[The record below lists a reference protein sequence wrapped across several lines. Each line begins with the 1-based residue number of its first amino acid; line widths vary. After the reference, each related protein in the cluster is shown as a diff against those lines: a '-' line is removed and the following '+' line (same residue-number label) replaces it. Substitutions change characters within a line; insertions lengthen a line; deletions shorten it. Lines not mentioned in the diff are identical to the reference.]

1 MDSVYRLI
9 IHRPRPILTVIFLIT
24 VFFTYHA
31 RHISVDSSVASILPQ
46 GDPEKR
52 YYDEVRLLFGSDD
65 VAIVGLI
72 ADNIY
77 TPQVLHKIQHL
88 TDELR
93 KIPEVKS
100 VMSLTTAPDVVAKV
114 TGAEND
120 LMVSEIPATPAAWE
134 ELKKKLNANPVYLKN
149 LVSAD
154 GQATAFSITFLES
167 INEDEFVRRG
177 VDDKI
182 QLLVDQESG
191 PERLYYTGL
200 PHFKAYS
207 ARTMQRDLFT
217 LLPLALLIIMGVLF
231 ACFRSGRGVLL
242 PVLTVLISLIWTLGL
257 MVLCGSRLSLGS
269 VMLPPLVLVV
279 GTAYSLHVLAE
290 YYEVATPGRP
300 VSEVILETLHS
311 IAPPV
316 LIAASTTFL
325 GFFSQIVSQITSVR
339 EMGVYSSVGIVIAA
353 ILSLVLLPA
362 VLVLL
367 PLPARRQ
374 EAFSPG
380 LNTALQR
387 LVRAEMRHRKAVIIG
402 ATIIALLAAWQVP
415 MLQVGSNFLSA
426 FRPQHPIR
434 QAADAI
440 SQHLAG
446 GMMFY
451 VVIDSVEPGI
461 MKQWDT
467 VKRLKD
473 FQTYLD
479 SLPGVDKTISFV
491 DFCEMVDR
499 GMMEIPPE
507 EGSAQPA
514 PPQQTFWE
522 NPAKLPDV
530 VQMLFLS
537 PTTAAS
543 VVDGNFTR
551 TNILVRTS
559 LSRPGDLA
567 ALAAQIMTYAQEHF
581 PAADF
586 SVHPTG
592 NLMLYTRTASGLVSG
607 EVQSLA
613 LTAGVIFA
621 IMVAMF
627 LSLRVGVIAM
637 IPNLFP
643 ILVLFGLMSAT
654 GVILSIATSTIASIA
669 LGLAVDDTIHIMARL
684 STEIRTTANQEEALV
699 QCLSTVGKPTLYYSL
714 LLFLGFLTLCFS
726 TFVPVQEFGYLSAA
740 TIVIGLV
747 AEIVLL
753 PALLAT
759 TPVITLWHLLTLKL
773 GQNPHKTI
781 PLFAGLR
788 AFQAKIVTLMGELK
802 SFSKGQPIVRQGEMG
817 NEMYVLINGSA
828 NVLVNSPNGTRQ
840 VATLERGDVF
850 GEMGLIRHHE
860 RMADVIATEDVE
872 VLAVNE
878 RFLTR
883 IKRRYPRIAA
893 EIFFNVSKILSDR
906 LEAAQQRKTENERK

>member
-1 MDSVYRLI
+1 MERWYRFI
-9 IHRPRPILTVIFLIT
+9 IHRPRLILFLIAVLT
-24 VFFTYHA
+24 AFFAFHA
-31 RHISVDSSVASILPQ
+31 RHISIDSSVASILPQ
-46 GDPEKR
+46 GDPDKR

-65 VAIVGLI
+65 IAIIGLI
-72 ADNIY
+72 TDNIY
-77 TPQVLHKIQHL
+77 TPQVLQKIQRL

-93 KIPEVKS
+93 KFPEVKS
-100 VMSLTTAPDVVAKV
+100 VLSLTNAQDFVAQIAG
-114 TGAEND
+114 TGHD
-120 LMVSEIPATPAAWE
+120 LLVPEIPSTPDAWE
-134 ELKKKLNANPVYLKN
+134 ELQRRLNANPVYLKN

-154 GQATAFSITFLES
+154 SRATALSITFLDS

-177 VDDKI
+177 VDERI
-182 QLLVDQESG
+182 QMLIDRENG

-231 ACFRSGRGVLL
+231 ACFRSWRGVLL
-242 PVLTVLISLIWTLGL
+242 PVLTVLISLTWTLGL

-269 VMLPPLVLVV
+269 VMLPSLVLVV

-290 YYEVATPGRP
+290 YYEVATPSRP
-300 VSEVILETLHS
+300 VPDVLLETLHS

-325 GFFSQIVSQITSVR
+325 GFFSQIVSQIVSVR
-339 EMGVYSSVGIVIAA
+339 EMGVYSSIGIVVAA
-353 ILSLVLLPA
+353 VLSLILLPA

-367 PLPARRQ
+367 RLPERGQ

-380 LNTALQR
+380 LSTRLQQF
-387 LVRAEMRHRKAVIIG
+387 VRAEMRYRKAVIVGSI
-402 ATIIALLAAWQVP
+402 IIALLAAWQVP
-415 MLQVGSNFLSA
+415 ALQVGSNFLSA

-451 VVIDSVEPGI
+451 VVIDGVQPGI
-461 MKQWDT
+461 MRQWDT

-473 FQTYLD
+473 FQVYLD
-479 SLPGVDKTISFV
+479 SLSGVDKTVSFV

-499 GMMEIPPE
+499 GLQEIPPE
-507 EGSAQPA
+507 EGEQTA
-514 PPQQTFWE
+514 PPQPQPTFWE
-522 NPAKLPDV
+522 NPDKLPDIL
-530 VQMLFLS
+530 QMLFQT
-537 PTTAAS
+537 PTATAS

-551 TNILVRTS
+551 TNIRVRTS
-559 LSRPGDLA
+559 LSRPGDLT
-567 ALAAQIMTYAQEHF
+567 ALTTQIVTYAKEHF

-586 SVHPTG
+586 GVHLTG
-592 NLMLYTRTASGLVSG
+592 NLILYTRTTNGLVSG

-627 LSLRVGVIAM
+627 LSIRVGVIAM

-643 ILVLFGLMSAT
+643 ILVLFGLMSTT

-669 LGLAVDDTIHIMARL
+669 LGLAVDDTIHIMSRL

-699 QCLSTVGKPTLYYSL
+699 QCLGTVGKPTLYYSL
-714 LLFLGFLTLCFS
+714 LLFLGFLTICFS
-726 TFVPVQEFGYLSAA
+726 TFVPVQEFGYLAAA
-740 TIVIGLV
+740 TIVIGLA

-773 GQNPHKTI
+773 GQDPHKTI

-788 AFQAKIVTLMGELK
+788 PLQAKIVTLMGELK
-802 SFSKGQPIVRQGEMG
+802 SFPKGEPIIRQGEQG
-817 NEMYVLINGSA
+817 NEMYVVINGTADVIMHSA
-828 NVLVNSPNGTRQ
+828 EQSRKLGS
-840 VATLERGDVF
+840 LERGAVF

-860 RMADVIATEDVE
+860 RMADVVATQDVE

-878 RFLTR
+878 RFLER
-883 IKRRYPRIAA
+883 IKRRYPRIAT
-893 EIFFNVSKILSDR
+893 EIFSNISKILSDR
-906 LEAAQQRKTENERK
+906 LEQAQQKPR

>member
-1 MDSVYRLI
+1 MDSVYRLV
-9 IHRPRPILTVIFLIT
+9 IHRPRPILTVIFLLT
-24 VFFTYHA
+24 VFFAYHA
-31 RHISVDSSVASILPQ
+31 RHISIDSSVASILPQ
-46 GDPEKR
+46 DDLDKR

-65 VAIVGLI
+65 IAIVGLI

-77 TPQVLHKIQHL
+77 TPQVLQKIQHL

-93 KIPEVKS
+93 KVPEVKS
-100 VMSLTTAPDVVAKV
+100 VLSLTNASDIVAIV
-114 TGAEND
+114 AGTGHE
-120 LMVSEIPATPAAWE
+120 LLVSEIPSTPAAWE
-134 ELKKKLNANPVYLKN
+134 ELQKKLTANPIYLKN

-154 GQATAFSITFLES
+154 GQATALSITFLES

-177 VDDKI
+177 VDEKI
-182 QLLVDQESG
+182 QTLVDREKG
-191 PERLYYTGL
+191 PEQLYYTGL

-207 ARTMQRDLFT
+207 ARTMQQDLFT
-217 LLPLALLIIMGVLF
+217 LLPLALLIIMGVLL
-231 ACFRSGRGVLL
+231 ACFRSWRGVLL
-242 PVLTVLISLIWTLGL
+242 PVLTVVVSLIWTLGL

-290 YYEVATPGRP
+290 YYEIATPGHP
-300 VSEVILETLHS
+300 VPEVLLETLHS

-325 GFFSQIVSQITSVR
+325 GFFSQIVSPITSVR
-339 EMGVYSSVGIVIAA
+339 DMGIYSSVGIVIAA
-353 ILSLVLLPA
+353 LLSLILLPTI
-362 VLVLL
+362 LVLL

-374 EAFSPG
+374 EAFAPG
-380 LNTALQR
+380 LNAVLER

-426 FRPQHPIR
+426 FPPQHPIR

-440 SQHLAG
+440 SKHLAG
-446 GMMFY
+446 GMVFY
-451 VVIDSVEPGI
+451 VVIDGAEPGS
-461 MKQWDT
+461 MRQWDT
-467 VKRLKD
+467 VARLKD

-479 SLPGVDKTISFV
+479 SLPGIDKTISFV

-499 GMMEIPPE
+499 GLQEIPPE
-507 EGSAQPA
+507 EGEAVPLQP
-514 PPQQTFWE
+514 QLTFWE

-530 VQMLFLS
+530 LQMLFQA
-537 PTTAAS
+537 PTATAS
-543 VVDGNFTR
+543 VVDGNFKR
-551 TNILVRTS
+551 TNIRVRTS
-559 LSRPGDLA
+559 LSRPDDLA
-567 ALAAQIMTYAQEHF
+567 ALAAQIMAYAQEHF

-586 SVHPTG
+586 SVHLTG

-613 LTAGVIFA
+613 LTAGVIFV
-621 IMVAMF
+621 IMVTMF

-643 ILVLFGLMSAT
+643 ILVLFGLMSST

-699 QCLSTVGKPTLYYSL
+699 QCLGTVGKPTLYYSL

-740 TIVIGLV
+740 AIVIGLA

-773 GQNPHKTI
+773 GQDPHKTI

-788 AFQAKIVTLMGELK
+788 PLQAKIVTLMGELK
-802 SFSKGQPIVRQGEMG
+802 SFPKGQPIVRQGDLG
-817 NEMYVLINGSA
+817 NEMYVVINGTA
-828 NVLVNSPNGTRQ
+828 DVLMHASEQSRKLGS
-840 VATLERGDVF
+840 LERGDVF
-850 GEMGLIRHHE
+850 GEMGLLRHHE
-860 RMADVIATEDVE
+860 RMADVIATQDVE

-878 RFLTR
+878 RFLAR
-883 IKRRYPRIAA
+883 LKRRYPRIAT
-893 EIFFNVSKILSDR
+893 EIFFNISKILSDR
-906 LEAAQQRKTENERK
+906 LEAAQQRKA